1 MNFFNI
7 YLDKIKKTVIKNKK
21 KLDIEDNQALSKITV
36 EVLPEKIYCDFQ
48 QIFANFRQKYKSKSK
63 NSLIR

>member
-21 KLDIEDNQALSKITV
+21 KLDIKDNQALSKITV
-36 EVLPEKIYCDFQ
+36 EVPP
-48 QIFANFRQKYKSKSK
+48 
-63 NSLIR
+63 